1 MNKLLL
7 ALLTAGVAGVA
18 SVNATVINWSD
29 VTDAGPSV
37 GTGDWV
43 IADGVY
49 TGMIGL
55 VKYNNGTFSGVDPLH
70 NKYALIDL
78 NANKF
83 YLATN
88 SNPAALDI
96 LLSAD
101 FGFDVNESNIES
113 IGQGYTLGGLVINN
127 SIGSAALAEFA
138 LATAIDP
145 EAKYKFSLI
154 EGLGNGQIATVPEP
168 GTLGLMGLGMLGLVF
183 GARRRKTA

>member
-1 MNKLLL
+1 MKKLLL
-7 ALLTAGVAGVA
+7 AALLTAGVA

-29 VTDAGPSV
+29 VTDAGPSA

-43 IADGVY
+43 LADGVY
-49 TGMIGL
+49 TGTIGL
-55 VKYNNGTFSGVDPLH
+55 VKYNNGSFSGVDALH
-70 NKYALIDL
+70 NKFALIDL

-96 LLSAD
+96 VLSAD
-101 FGFDVNESNIES
+101 FGFDVTEANFES

-127 SIGSAALAEFA
+127 TIGSAALAEFA
-138 LATAIDP
+138 LAAAIDP

-154 EGLGNGQIATVPEP
+154 DGLGNGQVATVPEP
-168 GTLGLMGLGMLGLVF
+168 GTLGLMGLGMLTLAF
-183 GARRRKTA
+183 AARRRKQA